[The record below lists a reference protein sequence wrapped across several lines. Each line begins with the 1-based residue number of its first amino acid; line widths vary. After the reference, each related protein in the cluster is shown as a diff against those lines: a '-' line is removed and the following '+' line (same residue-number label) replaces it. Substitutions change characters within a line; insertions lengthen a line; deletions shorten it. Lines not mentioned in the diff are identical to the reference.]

1 MENNH
6 KYDFK
11 TGSFP
16 TLFKFWERR
25 KEFWIVTLSG
35 NLLKSIK
42 DYEDYKRAVRNIKN
56 SNNKK
61 RTKLWLTDLV

>member
-11 TGSFP
+11 TSSFP
-16 TLFKFWERR
+16 TFFKFWERL
-25 KEFWIVTLSG
+25 KEFWIVTISE

-42 DYEDYKRAVRNIKN
+42 DDEDYKRAVRNIKN

-61 RTKLWLTDLV
+61 RTRVWLKDLV